1 MNNPLKIIVMA
12 VAVLLVVFLVSD
24 YVSMG
29 RDLRSYEQQL
39 ARSRET
45 WEGIAAEKEAL
56 QEELKEKLVGN
67 GYHFYSDTDTE
78 VVIKLDRSTEEAS
91 EIRAEIEQFRTEIE
105 ALKQSRKSRE

>member
-29 RDLRSYEQQL
+29 LDLRSYEQQL

-56 QEELKEKLVGN
+56 QEELKEKKKQLN
-67 GYHFYSDTDTE
+67 IAQLE
-78 VVIKLDRSTEEAS
+78 LDRSTEEAS

-105 ALKQSRKSRE
+105 ALKQSRKSGE

>member
-39 ARSRET
+39 AQSRET

-56 QEELKEKLVGN
+56 QEELKEKKKQLN
-67 GYHFYSDTDTE
+67 IAQLE
-78 VVIKLDRSTEEAS
+78 LDRSTEEAS

>member
-56 QEELKEKLVGN
+56 QEELKEKKKQLN
-67 GYHFYSDTDTE
+67 IAQLE
-78 VVIKLDRSTEEAS
+78 LDRSTEEAS

-105 ALKQSRKSRE
+105 ALKQSRKSGE

>member
-24 YVSMG
+24 YVSMD

-39 ARSRET
+39 AQSRET
-45 WEGIAAEKEAL
+45 WEGIASEKEAL
-56 QEELKEKLVGN
+56 QEELKEKKKQLN
-67 GYHFYSDTDTE
+67 IAQLE
-78 VVIKLDRSTEEAS
+78 LDRSTEEAS

>member
-56 QEELKEKLVGN
+56 QEELKEKKKQLN
-67 GYHFYSDTDTE
+67 IAQLE
-78 VVIKLDRSTEEAS
+78 LDRSTEEAS

>member
-39 ARSRET
+39 AQSRET
-45 WEGIAAEKEAL
+45 WEGIAAEKETL
-56 QEELKEKLVGN
+56 QEELKEKKKQLN
-67 GYHFYSDTDTE
+67 IAQLE
-78 VVIKLDRSTEEAS
+78 LDRSTEEAS